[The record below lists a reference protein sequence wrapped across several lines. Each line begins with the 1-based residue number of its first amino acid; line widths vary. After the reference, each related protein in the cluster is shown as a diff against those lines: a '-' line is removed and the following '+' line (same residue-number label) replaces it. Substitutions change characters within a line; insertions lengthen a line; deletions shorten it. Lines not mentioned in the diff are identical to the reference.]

1 MIRLF
6 AWFCSAAC
14 LGAADIAGSDVLAPA
29 LLTGLRQV
37 APTGRTVDLAGT
49 LAARRGL
56 AAGQV
61 GCALL
66 LGRPDEPAPTGPN
79 GVELVPFPF
88 ARAAAVV
95 AVHRSNPT
103 EQVSLGSLAGI
114 LARETAAPLGNWNE
128 LPGGGRNDLFTAAI
142 HSPEGSFIREMVR
155 GLALGQTPFRES
167 VRLDTPALQVK
178 ETLASVSGALVLLPF
193 PAAGDAKLLQVSDGR
208 QGRSLTAYTPTEM
221 NIYNGDYPL
230 SLPATLYIRKDQLE
244 AYAPVARWVLS
255 DEAATR
261 LRERGLTPTPPS
273 LRARLLQRLDTR

>member
-1 MIRLF
+1 
-6 AWFCSAAC
+6 
-14 LGAADIAGSDVLAPA
+14 
-29 LLTGLRQV
+29 LLLCRPDEL
-37 APTGRTVDLAGT
+37 APTGT
-49 LAARRGL
+49 
-56 AAGQV
+56 
-61 GCALL
+61 
-66 LGRPDEPAPTGPN
+66 N

-155 GLALGQTPFRES
+155 GLALGQGPFRES

-178 ETLASVSGALVLLPF
+178 ETLASVSGALVLLPL

-208 QGRSLTAYTPTEM
+208 PGRSLTAYTPTEM